1 MNKKLNVMICV
12 VLAVLVLAGCAKSKN
27 NEETAATDSVTG
39 EIISQKNEITE
50 TTGDSA
56 PDDTQTASTIATE
69 KDYNSIQVTDPVTGE
84 TTGSEVSMGVEKGE
98 ENTPEEEEDDEPS
111 TPSNPT
117 KPTNPPETTVPE
129 QETTAPEQE
138 TTPPTQDSKPEESG
152 QTMLPNGL
160 DIRDITYE
168 MYMAMSG
175 EEQQAVINMFGS
187 TEDFMVWFN
196 AVKAIYDAQ
205 HPDIEIGGDGTVDAG
220 QGGK

>member
-1 MNKKLNVMICV
+1 MNKKLNVVICV
-12 VLAVLVLAGCAKSKN
+12 VLAVLLLAGCGKSKN
-27 NEETAATDSVTG
+27 NEGTAATDSVTG
-39 EIISQKNEITE
+39 EIIPQKNEITE
-50 TTGDSA
+50 TTGDSV

-69 KDYNSIQVTDPVTGE
+69 KDYNSVQVTDPVTGE

-111 TPSNPT
+111 NPSNPT
-117 KPTNPPETTVPE
+117 TPTNPT
-129 QETTAPEQE
+129 ETTAPEQE
-138 TTPPTQDSKPEESG
+138 TTPPTQDSKPEENG

-196 AVKAIYDAQ
+196 AVKAIYEAQ
-205 HPDIEIGGDGTVDAG
+205 HPDIEIGNDGTVDAG
-220 QGGK
+220 QGGR